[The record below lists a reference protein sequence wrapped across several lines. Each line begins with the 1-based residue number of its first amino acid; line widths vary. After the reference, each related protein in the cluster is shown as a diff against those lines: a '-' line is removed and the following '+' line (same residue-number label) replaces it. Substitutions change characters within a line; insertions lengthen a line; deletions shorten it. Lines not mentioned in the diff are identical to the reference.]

1 MNKIF
6 RIDWIT
12 IIIYFLLVSAGI
24 INIFSSTYDINGLS
38 YVSLDN
44 LAFKQF
50 IFFIFSLISG
60 ILILVA
66 PSKFFQRF
74 SSLIYLFSIILL
86 LGLFAFGN
94 TVYGHKSWY
103 TFFGISIQPT
113 EIAKFATNLA
123 VAKLLS
129 EIQIDLKKIK
139 SLAQVFMIVLIP
151 IILTLFQPD
160 FGSALIFLSFIF
172 VLFREGLNPNFLLFL
187 ALSLILAFFALIKPF
202 FYVSIFLTGFF
213 GCFYFLSKKINKKVS
228 IIPLIIVFVSSCIYV
243 YSINYVYNDLL
254 SQRHKDRIDIF
265 LGKETDVMGVG
276 YNLNQSIIAIGSGG
290 VSGKGFLQGTQTKGR
305 FVPRQHTDYIFSTI
319 GEEWGF
325 YGTSLIIILFT
336 SLILRILFRAEQQK
350 NVFGRSYSYGTASLI
365 FIHFFIN
372 IGMSIGL
379 VPTIGIPL
387 PFISYGGSSM
397 YTFTTLVFVYLNIDG
412 NRLNE
417 TRL

>member
-1 MNKIF
+1 MNKTF

-12 IIIYFLLVSAGI
+12 LIIYFLLVTVGVL
-24 INIFSSTYDINGLS
+24 NIFSSTYDIQSFS
-38 YVSLDN
+38 YTSVDSF
-44 LAFKQF
+44 AFKQF
-50 IFFIFSLISG
+50 VFFIFSLISG
-60 ILILVA
+60 ILILIA
-66 PSKFFQRF
+66 PSKFFQKF
-74 SSLIYLFSIILL
+74 SSLIYLFSVLL
-86 LGLFAFGN
+86 LIGLFAFGN

-129 EIQIDLKKIK
+129 EIQINLKKIK
-139 SLAQVFMIVLIP
+139 SLIQVFFIIMIPV
-151 IILTLFQPD
+151 ILTLMQPD
-160 FGSALIFLSFIF
+160 FGSALIFLSLIF
-172 VLFREGLNPNFLLFL
+172 VLFREGLSPNFILFL
-187 ALSLILAFFALIKPF
+187 ALSLILAFFALIKSS
-202 FYVSIFLTGFF
+202 FYVSVFLTGFF

-228 IIPLIIVFVSSCIYV
+228 IIPLVTVFISSCFYV
-243 YSINYVYNDLL
+243 YSINYVYDDFL
-254 SQRHKDRIDIF
+254 SQKHKDRIDIF
-265 LGKETDVMGVG
+265 LGKEKDIMGIG

-290 VSGKGFLQGTQTKGR
+290 LSGKGYLQGTQTKGR

-325 YGTSLIIILFT
+325 YGTSVVIILFAT
-336 SLILRILFRAEQQK
+336 LILRILSRAEQQK
-350 NVFGRSYSYGTASLI
+350 NIFGRSYAYGTASLI

-372 IGMSIGL
+372 VGMSIGL

-397 YTFTTLVFVYLNIDG
+397 FTFTTLVFVYLNVDA

-417 TRL
+417 TRV

>member
-103 TFFGISIQPT
+103 TFFGVSIQPT

-139 SLAQVFMIVLIP
+139 SLAQVFMIILIP
-151 IILTLFQPD
+151 VILTLIQPD

-350 NVFGRSYSYGTASLI
+350 NVFGRSYAYGTASLI

>member
-38 YVSLDN
+38 YISLDN

-103 TFFGISIQPT
+103 TFFGVSIQPT

-139 SLAQVFMIVLIP
+139 SLAQVFMIILIP
-151 IILTLFQPD
+151 VILTLFQPD

-172 VLFREGLNPNFLLFL
+172 VLFREGLNPNFLLFI
-187 ALSLILAFFALIKPF
+187 ALSLILAFFSLIKPF
-202 FYVSIFLTGFF
+202 FYVSIFLTGVF
-213 GCFYFLSKKINKKVS
+213 GFFYFLSKKINKKVS

-350 NVFGRSYSYGTASLI
+350 NIFGRSYAYGTASLI
-365 FIHFFIN
+365 FVHFFIN

>member
-66 PSKFFQRF
+66 PTKFFQRF
-74 SSLIYLFSIILL
+74 SSLIYLFSITLL

-103 TFFGISIQPT
+103 TFFGVSIQPT

-139 SLAQVFMIVLIP
+139 SLVQVFMIILIP
-151 IILTLFQPD
+151 IILTLIQPD

-350 NVFGRSYSYGTASLI
+350 NVFGRSYAYGTASLI

>member
-103 TFFGISIQPT
+103 TFFGVSIQPT

-139 SLAQVFMIVLIP
+139 SLAQVFMIILIP
-151 IILTLFQPD
+151 VILTLIQPD

-172 VLFREGLNPNFLLFL
+172 VLFREGLNPNFLLFI

-243 YSINYVYNDLL
+243 YSINYVYKDLL

-290 VSGKGFLQGTQTKGR
+290 ISGKGFLQGTQTKGR

-350 NVFGRSYSYGTASLI
+350 NVFGRSYAYGTASLI

>member
-24 INIFSSTYDINGLS
+24 INIFSSTYDTNDLS
-38 YVSLDN
+38 YISLDN

-103 TFFGISIQPT
+103 TFFGVSIQPT

-151 IILTLFQPD
+151 VILTLIQPD

-187 ALSLILAFFALIKPF
+187 ALSIILAFFALIKPF

-350 NVFGRSYSYGTASLI
+350 NVFGRSYAYGTASLI

>member
-24 INIFSSTYDINGLS
+24 INIFSSTYDTNDFS
-38 YVSLDN
+38 YISLDN

-86 LGLFAFGN
+86 LGLFPFGN

-103 TFFGISIQPT
+103 TFFGVSIQPT

-151 IILTLFQPD
+151 IILTLIQPD

-350 NVFGRSYSYGTASLI
+350 NVFGRSYAYGTASLI

>member
-74 SSLIYLFSIILL
+74 SSLIYLFSIMLL

-103 TFFGISIQPT
+103 TFFGVSIQPT
-113 EIAKFATNLA
+113 EIAKFATTLA

-139 SLAQVFMIVLIP
+139 SLAQVFMIILIP
-151 IILTLFQPD
+151 VILTLFQPD

-202 FYVSIFLTGFF
+202 FYVSFFLTGFF

-350 NVFGRSYSYGTASLI
+350 NIFGRSYAYGTASLI
-365 FIHFFIN
+365 FFHFFIN

>member
-24 INIFSSTYDINGLS
+24 INIFSSTYDTNDLS
-38 YVSLDN
+38 YISLDN

-74 SSLIYLFSIILL
+74 SSLIYLFSVILL

-103 TFFGISIQPT
+103 TFFGVSIQPT

-139 SLAQVFMIVLIP
+139 SLAQVFMIILIP
-151 IILTLFQPD
+151 VILTLIQPD

-172 VLFREGLNPNFLLFL
+172 VLFREGLNPNFLLFI

-290 VSGKGFLQGTQTKGR
+290 ISGKGFLQGTQTKGR

-350 NVFGRSYSYGTASLI
+350 NVFGRSYAYGTASLI

>member
-24 INIFSSTYDINGLS
+24 ISIFSSTYDTNDLS
-38 YVSLDN
+38 YISLDN

-103 TFFGISIQPT
+103 TFFGVSIQPT

-139 SLAQVFMIVLIP
+139 SLAQVFMIILIP
-151 IILTLFQPD
+151 VILTLIQPD

-350 NVFGRSYSYGTASLI
+350 NVFGRSYAYGTASLI

>member
-24 INIFSSTYDINGLS
+24 INIFSSTYDTNDLS
-38 YVSLDN
+38 YISLDN

-74 SSLIYLFSIILL
+74 SSLIYLFSVILL

-103 TFFGISIQPT
+103 TFFGVSIQPT

-151 IILTLFQPD
+151 VILTLIQPD

-254 SQRHKDRIDIF
+254 SLRHKDRIDIF

-290 VSGKGFLQGTQTKGR
+290 ISGKGFLQGTQTKGR

-350 NVFGRSYSYGTASLI
+350 NVFGRSYAYGTASLI

>member
-60 ILILVA
+60 ILILAA

-74 SSLIYLFSIILL
+74 SSLIYLFSIMLL

-103 TFFGISIQPT
+103 TFFGVSIQPT

-139 SLAQVFMIVLIP
+139 SLAQVFMIILIP
-151 IILTLFQPD
+151 VLLTLIQPD

-265 LGKETDVMGVG
+265 LGKETDVMAVG

-350 NVFGRSYSYGTASLI
+350 NVFGRSYAYGTASLI

>member
-24 INIFSSTYDINGLS
+24 INIFSSTYDTNDLS
-38 YVSLDN
+38 YISLDN

-103 TFFGISIQPT
+103 TFFGVSIQPT

-151 IILTLFQPD
+151 VILTLIQPD

-350 NVFGRSYSYGTASLI
+350 NIFGRSYAYGTASLI
-365 FIHFFIN
+365 FFHFFIN

>member
-24 INIFSSTYDINGLS
+24 INIFSSTYDTNDLS
-38 YVSLDN
+38 YISLDN

-103 TFFGISIQPT
+103 TFFGVSIQPT

-139 SLAQVFMIVLIP
+139 SLAQVFMIILIP
-151 IILTLFQPD
+151 VILTLFQPD

-202 FYVSIFLTGFF
+202 FYVSFFLTGFF

-350 NVFGRSYSYGTASLI
+350 NVFGRSYAYGTASLI

>member
-24 INIFSSTYDINGLS
+24 INIFSSTYDINSFS
-38 YVSLDN
+38 YISLDN

-60 ILILVA
+60 ILILAA

-103 TFFGISIQPT
+103 TFFGVSVQPT

-139 SLAQVFMIVLIP
+139 SLAQVFIIILIP
-151 IILTLFQPD
+151 VILTLIQPD

-172 VLFREGLNPNFLLFL
+172 VLFREGLNPNFLLFI

-243 YSINYVYNDLL
+243 YSINYVYKDLL

-350 NVFGRSYSYGTASLI
+350 NVFGRSYAYGTASLI

>member
-24 INIFSSTYDINGLS
+24 INIFSSTYDTNALS
-38 YVSLDN
+38 YISLDN

-103 TFFGISIQPT
+103 TFFGVSIQPT

-139 SLAQVFMIVLIP
+139 SLAQVFMIILIP
-151 IILTLFQPD
+151 VLLTLFQPD

-172 VLFREGLNPNFLLFL
+172 VLFREGLNPNFLLFI
-187 ALSLILAFFALIKPF
+187 ALSLILAFFSLVKPF

-213 GCFYFLSKKINKKVS
+213 GCFYFLSKKINKKIS

-243 YSINYVYNDLL
+243 YSINYVYKDLL

-350 NVFGRSYSYGTASLI
+350 NVFGRSYAYGTASLI

>member
-38 YVSLDN
+38 YISLDN

-103 TFFGISIQPT
+103 TFFGVSIQPT

-139 SLAQVFMIVLIP
+139 SLAQVFMIILIP
-151 IILTLFQPD
+151 VILTLFQPD

-172 VLFREGLNPNFLLFL
+172 VLFREGLNPNFLLFI
-187 ALSLILAFFALIKPF
+187 ALSLILAFFSLIKPF
-202 FYVSIFLTGFF
+202 FYVSIFLTGVF
-213 GCFYFLSKKINKKVS
+213 GFFYFLSKKINKKVS

-350 NVFGRSYSYGTASLI
+350 NIFGRSYAYGTASLI

>member
-1 MNKIF
+1 MNKTF

-12 IIIYFLLVSAGI
+12 VVIYFLLVTAGI
-24 INIFSSTYDINGLS
+24 LNIFSSTYDIESSTYINYDS
-38 YVSLDN
+38 

-50 IFFIFSLISG
+50 AFFIFSLISG
-60 ILILVA
+60 VFVLMA
-66 PSKFFQRF
+66 PSKFFRKF
-74 SSLIYLFSIILL
+74 SSLIYLFSIMLL
-86 LGLFAFGN
+86 IGLFAFGN

-123 VAKLLS
+123 IAKLLS
-129 EIQIDLKKIK
+129 EIQINLKKIK
-139 SLAQVFMIVLIP
+139 SLSQVFLIIVIP
-151 IILTLFQPD
+151 VILTLMQPD

-172 VLFREGLNPNFLLFL
+172 VLFREGLNPNFLFFL
-187 ALSLILAFFALIKPF
+187 ALSLILAIFALLKPIL
-202 FYVSIFLTGFF
+202 YVSVFLTGFF
-213 GCFYFLSKKINKKVS
+213 GCFYFILKKIYKKVS
-228 IIPLIIVFVSSCIYV
+228 IFPLLTVFIASCAYV
-243 YSINYVYNDLL
+243 YSINHVYNDLL

-265 LGKETDVMGVG
+265 LGKETDIMGVG

-290 VSGKGFLQGTQTKGR
+290 LSGKGYLQGTQTKGR

-325 YGTSLIIILFT
+325 YGTSTIIILFAT
-336 SLILRILFRAEQQK
+336 LILRILYRAEQQK
-350 NVFGRSYSYGTASLI
+350 NVFGRSYAYGTASLI
-365 FIHFFIN
+365 FMHFFIN
-372 IGMSIGL
+372 VGMSIGL

-397 YTFTTLVFVYLNIDG
+397 FTFTTLVFVYINIDA

-417 TRL
+417 TRI

>member
-24 INIFSSTYDINGLS
+24 INIFSSTYDTNDLS
-38 YVSLDN
+38 YISLDN

-74 SSLIYLFSIILL
+74 SSLIYLFSVILL

-103 TFFGISIQPT
+103 TFFGVSIQPT

-139 SLAQVFMIVLIP
+139 SLAQVFMIILIP
-151 IILTLFQPD
+151 VILTLFQPD

-290 VSGKGFLQGTQTKGR
+290 ISGKGFLQGTQTKGR

-350 NVFGRSYSYGTASLI
+350 NVFGRSYAYGTASLI

>member
-1 MNKIF
+1 MNKTF

-12 IIIYFLLVSAGI
+12 VIIYFLLVTTGI
-24 INIFSSTYDINGLS
+24 SNIFSSTYDIDSFS
-38 YVSLDN
+38 YISADN

-50 IFFIFSLISG
+50 VFFIFSLISG
-60 ILILVA
+60 ILILIA
-66 PSKFFQRF
+66 PSKFFLRF
-74 SSLIYLFSIILL
+74 SSLIYLFSILLL

-103 TFFGISIQPT
+103 TFFGVSIQPT

-129 EIQIDLKKIK
+129 EIEIDLKKTS
-139 SLAQVFMIVLIP
+139 SLIQIFLIISIP
-151 IILTLFQPD
+151 VILTLIQPD

-187 ALSLILAFFALIKPF
+187 ALFLILAFFALIKPF
-202 FYVSIFLTGFF
+202 FYVSVFLTGFF
-213 GCFYFLSKKINKKVS
+213 SCFYFLSKKINKKVS
-228 IIPLIIVFVSSCIYV
+228 ITPLIIVFILSCVYV

-254 SQRHKDRIDIF
+254 SQRHKDRIDVF
-265 LGKETDVMGVG
+265 LGKETDVMGIG

-290 VSGKGFLQGTQTKGR
+290 LSGKGFLQGTQTKGK

-325 YGTSLIIILFT
+325 YGTSIIIILFT

-350 NVFGRSYSYGTASLI
+350 NIFGRSYAYGTASLI
-365 FIHFFIN
+365 FMHFFIN

-397 YTFTTLVFVYLNIDG
+397 YTFTTLVFVYLNIDA

-417 TRL
+417 TSI

>member
-38 YVSLDN
+38 YISLDN

-103 TFFGISIQPT
+103 TFFGVSIQPT

-139 SLAQVFMIVLIP
+139 SLAQVFMIILIP
-151 IILTLFQPD
+151 VILTLFQPD

-350 NVFGRSYSYGTASLI
+350 NIFGRSYAYGTASLI

>member
-103 TFFGISIQPT
+103 TFFGVSIQPT

-139 SLAQVFMIVLIP
+139 SLAQVFMIILIP
-151 IILTLFQPD
+151 VILTLFQPD

-290 VSGKGFLQGTQTKGR
+290 ISGKGFLQGTQTKGK

-325 YGTSLIIILFT
+325 YGTSIIIILFAT
-336 SLILRILFRAEQQK
+336 LILRILFRAELQK
-350 NVFGRSYSYGTASLI
+350 NIFGRSYAYGAASLI
-365 FIHFFIN
+365 FMHFFIN
-372 IGMSIGL
+372 VGMSIGL

-397 YTFTTLVFVYLNIDG
+397 YTFTILIFIYLNIDA

-417 TRL
+417 TRI

>member
-24 INIFSSTYDINGLS
+24 INIFSSTYDTNALS
-38 YVSLDN
+38 YISLDN

-103 TFFGISIQPT
+103 TFFGFSIQPT

-139 SLAQVFMIVLIP
+139 SLAQVFMIILIP
-151 IILTLFQPD
+151 VILTLFQPD

-187 ALSLILAFFALIKPF
+187 ALSFILAFFALIKPF

-350 NVFGRSYSYGTASLI
+350 NVFGRSYAYGTASLI

>member
-60 ILILVA
+60 ILILAA

-74 SSLIYLFSIILL
+74 SSLIYLFSIMLL

-103 TFFGISIQPT
+103 TFFGVSIQPT
-113 EIAKFATNLA
+113 EIAKFATTLA

-139 SLAQVFMIVLIP
+139 SLAQVFMIILIP
-151 IILTLFQPD
+151 VILTLFQPD

-202 FYVSIFLTGFF
+202 FYVSFFLTGFF

-325 YGTSLIIILFT
+325 YGTSLILILFT

-350 NVFGRSYSYGTASLI
+350 NIFGRSYAYGTASLI

>member
-24 INIFSSTYDINGLS
+24 INIFSSTYDTNALS
-38 YVSLDN
+38 YISLDN

-103 TFFGISIQPT
+103 TFFGVSIQPT

-139 SLAQVFMIVLIP
+139 SLAQVFMIILIP
-151 IILTLFQPD
+151 VILTLLQPD

-187 ALSLILAFFALIKPF
+187 ALSIILAFFALIKPF

-213 GCFYFLSKKINKKVS
+213 GCFYFLSKKINKKIS

-243 YSINYVYNDLL
+243 YSINYVYKDLL

-350 NVFGRSYSYGTASLI
+350 NVFGRSYAYGTASLI

>member
-24 INIFSSTYDINGLS
+24 INIFSSTYDINSFS
-38 YVSLDN
+38 YISLDN

-60 ILILVA
+60 ILILAA

-74 SSLIYLFSIILL
+74 SSLIYLLSIILL

-103 TFFGISIQPT
+103 TFFGVSIQPT

-139 SLAQVFMIVLIP
+139 SLAQVFIIILIP
-151 IILTLFQPD
+151 VILTLIQPD

-172 VLFREGLNPNFLLFL
+172 VLFREGLNPNFLLFI

-243 YSINYVYNDLL
+243 YSINYVYKDLL

-350 NVFGRSYSYGTASLI
+350 NVFGRSYAYGTASLI

>member
-50 IFFIFSLISG
+50 IFFIFSLISV

-139 SLAQVFMIVLIP
+139 SLAQVFMIILIP
-151 IILTLFQPD
+151 VILTLFQPD

-202 FYVSIFLTGFF
+202 FYVSFFLTGFF

-243 YSINYVYNDLL
+243 YSINYVYDDLL

-350 NVFGRSYSYGTASLI
+350 NIFGRSYAYGTASLI
-365 FIHFFIN
+365 FFHFFIN

>member
-24 INIFSSTYDINGLS
+24 INIFSSTYDTDDLS
-38 YVSLDN
+38 YISLDN

-139 SLAQVFMIVLIP
+139 SLAQVFMIILIP
-151 IILTLFQPD
+151 VILTLLQPD

-172 VLFREGLNPNFLLFL
+172 VLFREGLNSNFLLFL

-243 YSINYVYNDLL
+243 YSINYVYKDLL

-350 NVFGRSYSYGTASLI
+350 NVFGRSYAYGTASLI